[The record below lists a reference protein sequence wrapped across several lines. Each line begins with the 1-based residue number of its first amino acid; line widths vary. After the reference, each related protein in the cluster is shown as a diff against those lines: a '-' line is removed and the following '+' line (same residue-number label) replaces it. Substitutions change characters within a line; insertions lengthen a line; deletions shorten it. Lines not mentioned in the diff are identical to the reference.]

1 MAQVSE
7 KFSTYVTLGRRF
19 SPKMLD
25 RFFPKNERLPTVN
38 LEKDSLTCCQWFDS
52 VILKSK
58 IGHSD
63 VTNYSNGCRGWPAKM
78 PYLYNLDCRLDW
90 PVVREKFGSSD
101 TEGARS

>member
-38 LEKDSLTCCQWFDS
+38 LKKDSLTCCQWFDS

-63 VTNYSNGCRGWPAKM
+63 VNKLFKGGRGWPVQR
-78 PYLYNLDCRLDW
+78 P
-90 PVVREKFGSSD
+90 
-101 TEGARS
+101 